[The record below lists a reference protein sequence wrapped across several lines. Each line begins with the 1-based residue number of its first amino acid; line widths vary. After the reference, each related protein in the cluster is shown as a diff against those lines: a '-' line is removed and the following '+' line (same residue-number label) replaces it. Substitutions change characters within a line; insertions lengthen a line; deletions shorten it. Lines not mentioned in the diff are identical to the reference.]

1 MNQIASDQHVRHMI
15 RDGVTRAIGVVGLA
29 GMALIH
35 AIDAPSHL
43 AGGPDTYLG
52 LMYIGL
58 ILTSLALAAGLIHRG
73 DRRLWATI
81 SGLTSTVVI
90 GFCLS
95 RTTGLP
101 GDSGDIGNW
110 SEPLGIA
117 SLFVE
122 GSLLA
127 LSTAVARGLLA
138 TAAPVAAGDERGARG
153 LRSAAARS

>member
-1 MNQIASDQHVRHMI
+1 MNQTASDQHVRHVI
-15 RDGVTRAIGVVGLA
+15 RDAVTRAIGVVGLA

-43 AGGPDTYLG
+43 TGGPDTYLG
-52 LMYIGL
+52 LMFIGL
-58 ILTSLALAAGLIHRG
+58 ILTSLALAGGLIHRG
-73 DRRLWATI
+73 DRRLWAATC
-81 SGLTSTVVI
+81 GLATTAVI

-101 GDSGDIGNW
+101 ADSGDIGNW

-122 GSLLA
+122 ISLLA
-127 LSTAVARGLLA
+127 LSAAVARGLLA
-138 TAAPVAAGDERGARG
+138 TAAPVAVRDERAAGG
-153 LRSAAARS
+153 LRSAAVPL